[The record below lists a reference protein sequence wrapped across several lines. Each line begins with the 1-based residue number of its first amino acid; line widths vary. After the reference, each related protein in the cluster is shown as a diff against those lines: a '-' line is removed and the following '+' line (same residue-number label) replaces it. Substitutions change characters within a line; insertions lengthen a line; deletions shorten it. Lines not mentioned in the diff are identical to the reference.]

1 MSATSE
7 SRRKFLRYLALSPA
21 LAGVMRMA
29 GPLGALAQNRE
40 TGAVPSMPGQSADFV
55 KSADQA
61 LDVMEFEPLARKAL
75 PPAHFAYLATG
86 VDDDVTVRLNHEA
99 YQHIEIRSRRLI
111 DVSKL
116 DTSVQLLGTAWETP
130 IFLCPVSAMKAFH
143 PEGEVAVARAAAK
156 KHHLQILSTVAS
168 SSIEEVTAARGAPVW
183 QQLYPTNDWAI
194 TRAIIRRA
202 EAAGSPALVFTV
214 DLHENSNRE
223 TIARGRRV
231 DDRDCSVCHESGFAG
246 YVQRKPMF
254 DGLDVSK
261 VTGLHSSA
269 LTWDFVKRLRDA
281 TKMKLLVKGLVTGE
295 DAQIAV
301 EHGVDGI
308 VVSNHGG
315 RAEES
320 LRPTIDCLP
329 EIVEAVKGKVPILID
344 GGIRRGTDVFKAL
357 ALGATAVGFGRPQG
371 WGLAAFGQSGVEAV
385 LSILRRELETAMRQ
399 AGTPSIKAITR
410 ASVIHEGNGHG

>member
-21 LAGVMRMA
+21 VAGVMRVA

-40 TGAVPSMPGQSADFV
+40 TGAVPSTSGQSSDFI

-86 VDDDVTVRLNHEA
+86 VDDDVTVGLNHEA

-116 DTSVQLLGTAWETP
+116 DTSVQLLGTTWETP

-183 QQLYPTNDWAI
+183 QQLYPTNDWAV

-214 DLHENSNRE
+214 DLHEK
-223 TIARGRRV
+223 I
-231 DDRDCSVCHESGFAG
+231 
-246 YVQRKPMF
+246 
-254 DGLDVSK
+254 
-261 VTGLHSSA
+261 
-269 LTWDFVKRLRDA
+269 
-281 TKMKLLVKGLVTGE
+281 
-295 DAQIAV
+295 
-301 EHGVDGI
+301 
-308 VVSNHGG
+308 G
-315 RAEES
+315 RAH
-320 LRPTIDCLP
+320 
-329 EIVEAVKGKVPILID
+329 V
-344 GGIRRGTDVFKAL
+344 
-357 ALGATAVGFGRPQG
+357 
-371 WGLAAFGQSGVEAV
+371 
-385 LSILRRELETAMRQ
+385 
-399 AGTPSIKAITR
+399 
-410 ASVIHEGNGHG
+410 